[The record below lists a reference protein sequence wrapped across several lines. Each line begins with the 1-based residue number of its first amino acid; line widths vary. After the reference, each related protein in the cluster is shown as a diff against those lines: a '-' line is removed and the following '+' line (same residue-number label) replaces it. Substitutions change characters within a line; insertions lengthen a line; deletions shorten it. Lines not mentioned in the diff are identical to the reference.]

1 MTDEHAKGDVSM
13 VKGKVQEGLGRLTG
27 NRQQQ
32 VRGKVKQVQGRAQEK
47 LGDIQDAVRGPGNT
61 P

>member
-1 MTDEHAKGDVSM
+1 MSDEHVKGDVST

-32 VRGKVKQVQGRAQEK
+32 VRGKVKQVQGRAQDK
-47 LGDIQDAVRGPGNT
+47 LGDVQDAIRTPGKT